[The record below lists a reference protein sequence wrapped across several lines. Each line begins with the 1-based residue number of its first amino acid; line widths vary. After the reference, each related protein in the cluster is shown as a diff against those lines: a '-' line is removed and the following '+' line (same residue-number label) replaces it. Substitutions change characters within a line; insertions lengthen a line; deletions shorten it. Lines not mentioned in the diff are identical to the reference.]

1 MKKIF
6 ILVIITILFTGC
18 GGEGNGG
25 GGSSTGEPADKDVT
39 MELNKAYTVYPGN
52 KLIKDSTSA
61 KISITHNDGR
71 STSTV
76 ILLTGNASIIRKP

>member
-18 GGEGNGG
+18 GGEGNG